1 MNDIM
6 EKKKKVILE
15 LMNDKTYIPMKF
27 KELAVVLNITKENRD
42 QLEEVLSELL
52 EERKISITK
61 KGKYVI
67 TKEHYIEGYFISN
80 DRGFGFVEVEGQDE
94 DYFIPVPHCFS
105 FLLEHSLFPQLSVLL
120 SAPLLPHKFHLLTA
134 QQVLFP
140 HMYVFHPH

>member
-1 MNDIM
+1 
-6 EKKKKVILE
+6 
-15 LMNDKTYIPMKF
+15 MNDKTYIPMKF

-94 DYFIPVPHCFS
+94 DYFIRRIRLTELFIMTW
-105 FLLEHSLFPQLSVLL
+105 FLFRLRI
-120 SAPLLPHKFHLLTA
+120 AR
-134 QQVLFP
+134 QVNVRKQEL
-140 HMYVFHPH
+140 

>member
-67 TKEHYIEGYFISN
+67 SASLKLKDRMKITLFRRIWLTELFIMTW
-80 DRGFGFVEVEGQDE
+80 
-94 DYFIPVPHCFS
+94 
-105 FLLEHSLFPQLSVLL
+105 FLFRLRI
-120 SAPLLPHKFHLLTA
+120 AR
-134 QQVLFP
+134 QVNVRKQEL
-140 HMYVFHPH
+140 

>member
-67 TKEHYIEGYFISN
+67 TKEHYIEGYFMIEVSASLKLK
-80 DRGFGFVEVEGQDE
+80 DRMKITLFRRIRLTEL
-94 DYFIPVPHCFS
+94 FIMTW
-105 FLLEHSLFPQLSVLL
+105 FLFRLRI
-120 SAPLLPHKFHLLTA
+120 AR
-134 QQVLFP
+134 QVNVRKQEL
-140 HMYVFHPH
+140 

>member
-94 DYFIPVPHCFS
+94 DYRRIRLTELFIMTW
-105 FLLEHSLFPQLSVLL
+105 FLFRLRIARQVSVRKQEL
-120 SAPLLPHKFHLLTA
+120 
-134 QQVLFP
+134 
-140 HMYVFHPH
+140 

>member
-67 TKEHYIEGYFISN
+67 TKEH
-80 DRGFGFVEVEGQDE
+80 RR
-94 DYFIPVPHCFS
+94 
-105 FLLEHSLFPQLSVLL
+105 LLY
-120 SAPLLPHKFHLLTA
+120 K
-134 QQVLFP
+134 
-140 HMYVFHPH
+140 

>member
-1 MNDIM
+1 
-6 EKKKKVILE
+6 
-15 LMNDKTYIPMKF
+15 MKF

-94 DYFIPVPHCFS
+94 DYFIPIRLTELFIMTW
-105 FLLEHSLFPQLSVLL
+105 FLFRLRIARQVSVRKQEL
-120 SAPLLPHKFHLLTA
+120 
-134 QQVLFP
+134 
-140 HMYVFHPH
+140 

>member
-61 KGKYVI
+61 KGKYDI

-80 DRGFGFVEVEGQDE
+80 DRGFGSLKLKDRMKITLFRRIRLTEH
-94 DYFIPVPHCFS
+94 FIMTW
-105 FLLEHSLFPQLSVLL
+105 FLFRLRIARQVSVRKQEL
-120 SAPLLPHKFHLLTA
+120 
-134 QQVLFP
+134 
-140 HMYVFHPH
+140 

>member
-52 EERKISITK
+52 EEKD
-61 KGKYVI
+61 
-67 TKEHYIEGYFISN
+67 FN
-80 DRGFGFVEVEGQDE
+80 NQEGQVC
-94 DYFIPVPHCFS
+94 YYKGTLYRR
-105 FLLEHSLFPQLSVLL
+105 LLY
-120 SAPLLPHKFHLLTA
+120 K
-134 QQVLFP
+134 
-140 HMYVFHPH
+140 